1 MSGQVRPVYL
11 HPGNQAE
18 ALGEALAKLGFTT
31 EVLKT
36 GGHQQH
42 PCVVVGSG
50 PGRVVR
56 ATEYVYAGPDEGG
69 QWWFWVSSSLEDPVD
84 LEPVAPVSDVSVT
97 ADHLARTL
105 TAARVPGLRAG

>member
-1 MSGQVRPVYL
+1 MSGQMRPVYL
-11 HPGNQAE
+11 HPGDQAE
-18 ALGEALAKLGFTT
+18 ALGEALSALGFTT

-42 PCVVVGSG
+42 PCVVVTSG

-56 ATEYVYAGPDEGG
+56 AAEYVYAGPDEAG
-69 QWWFWVSSSLEDPVD
+69 QWLFWLSCSLQDPLD
-84 LEPVAPVSDVSVT
+84 LEPVAPISDVSVT

-105 TAARVPGLRAG
+105 AGARVHGRRAS